1 MKKILILL
9 LLALALSAC
18 QSSTPPPPAATS
30 PSPTGTLP
38 PPEYFSTQVPD
49 ASDAARAY
57 LQAWKNEDYE
67 QMYALLTDESKSIFS
82 EEDFVNH
89 YQDIAVETA
98 LNSIDYEIQSV
109 QVNPSEAQAEYHV
122 ILHSAL
128 VGDVQDDTVMNLVL
142 EKGNWKIKWSDTLVH
157 SALSGENYLK
167 MTRYVNDRGLIYDR
181 NGNLLA
187 GPSEAYAFGLW
198 PDQITED
205 QVEDVIVLTS
215 RLTGIPVLNLERFL
229 ENFIYGL
236 DTYVPMGEYTPA
248 EVARSGSG
256 IGNLQGTLLS
266 EYTSRFYSDNGIAPH
281 VIGYVA
287 SVQEENLENYRR
299 KGFLKDEMVGQRGLE
314 QWGEDYLLGKRGGA
328 LQVFNGEN
336 QPTQQLAE
344 VPSEP
349 AQDIYT
355 TIDKDFQLLVQ
366 RAVDDYGFQGA
377 VVVLER
383 DSGRVLAM
391 ASTPEFDPNAFA
403 PGNFNGNA
411 ELTELFNPSRP
422 LFNRATEGQYPLG
435 SVFKIVTMAAALESG
450 LYTPETT
457 YQCEYVF
464 NELPD
469 LPRYDWTYD
478 HFLEDEKTQP
488 SGLLTLPQGLIR
500 SCNPFF
506 WHIGLDLYNQGL
518 TTAISDMA
526 EGFGLGSP
534 TGIQGVQEVAGN
546 IPVPQSKVDAINL
559 AIGQGDTQVTPLQVA
574 NFVAAIGNGGTLYR
588 PQLVER
594 IAPADG
600 EPSMTFTPDPIGQL
614 PVSAENLKVIQ
625 EAMTGVVAS
634 SQPRGT
640 AFHVFNGLRIPLA
653 GKTGT
658 ATSSGIEPHAWFA
671 GYTFAENENRPDIA
685 IAVVVENI
693 GEGSDYAAPIFRR
706 VVEDY
711 FRGRPGKLYPWE
723 ENYYVPEVEQPEG
736 EATPTP
742 EGEATPESEG

>member
-1 MKKILILL
+1 MKKFWILILL
-9 LLALALSAC
+9 TLALSAC
-18 QSSTPPPPAATS
+18 QSSTPPPAAIT

-49 ASDAARAY
+49 AGDTARAY
-57 LQAWKNEDYE
+57 LEAWKNEDYE
-67 QMYALLTDESKSIFS
+67 QMYALLTDESKASLS
-82 EEDFVNH
+82 EDDFINH

-98 LNSIDYEIQSV
+98 LSSLDYQIHTP
-109 QVNPSEAQAEYHV
+109 QVNPVDAQVEYQV
-122 ILHSAL
+122 TLHSAL
-128 VGDVQDDTVMNLVL
+128 VGDVQDETKMDLIL
-142 EKGNWKIKWSDTLVH
+142 EKGSWKIKWSDTMVH
-157 SALSGENYLK
+157 SALSGDNYLK

-187 GPSEAYAFGLW
+187 GPSDAYAFGLW
-198 PDQITED
+198 PDRIIED

-215 RLTGIPVLNLERFL
+215 RLTGNPVPNLERML

-236 DTYVPMGEYTPA
+236 DTYVPMGEYTPT
-248 EVARSGSG
+248 EVARTGSG
-256 IGNLQGTLLS
+256 IGNLEGTLLS
-266 EYTSRFYSDNGIAPH
+266 EYSSRFYFDNGVAPH
-281 VIGYVA
+281 VVGYVA
-287 SVQEENLENYRR
+287 SIQEADLENYRL
-299 KGFLKDEMVGQRGLE
+299 KGYLKDEMVGQRGLE

-328 LQVFNGEN
+328 LRVYNGEN
-336 QPTQQLAE
+336 QPIEQLAE

-366 RAVDDYGFQGA
+366 RAIEGYGFQGA

-383 DSGRVLAM
+383 DTGRVLAM
-391 ASTPEFDPNAFA
+391 ASAPGFDPNAFA

-411 ELTELFNPSRP
+411 ELTDLFNPTRP

-450 LYTPETT
+450 LYTPQTE
-457 YQCEYVF
+457 YQCDYVF
-464 NELPD
+464 DELPD

-478 HFLEDEKTQP
+478 HFLEDGKTRP

-526 EGFGLGSP
+526 KGFGLGSP
-534 TGIQGVQEVAGN
+534 TGIEGVQEVAGN
-546 IPVPQSKVDAINL
+546 IPVPESKVDAINL
-559 AIGQGDTQVTPLQVA
+559 AIGQGNTQVTPLQVA

-600 EPSMTFTPDPIGQL
+600 EPSMAFTPDPIGQL
-614 PVSAENLKVIQ
+614 PVSPENLKVIQ
-625 EAMTGVVAS
+625 DAMTGVVAS

-658 ATSSGIEPHAWFA
+658 ATSSGVEPHAWFA
-671 GYTFAENENRPDIA
+671 GYTFAENENKPDIA

-711 FRGRPGKLYPWE
+711 FLGRPAKLYPWE
-723 ENYYVPEVEQPEG
+723 ENYYVPEVEQPED

-742 EGEATPESEG
+742 EGEATPESGG